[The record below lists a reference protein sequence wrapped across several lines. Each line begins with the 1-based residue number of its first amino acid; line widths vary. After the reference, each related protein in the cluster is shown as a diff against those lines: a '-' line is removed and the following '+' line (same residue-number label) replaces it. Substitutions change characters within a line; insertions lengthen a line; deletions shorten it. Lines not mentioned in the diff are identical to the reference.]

1 MRIRANGAL
10 GVGLAAAIVVTGVP
24 AAYASTHVPAAGAAA
39 EAGTVTPGPAVALTV
54 PAYARAALP
63 TADVA
68 PDDVTVV
75 EVPVV
80 VAPVAATGE
89 VVETPEVAAAQE
101 TDDVVAAD
109 AVVGDRVVSEVVE
122 PGEFQTLGLTWAPD
136 AVVGDVEVEV
146 RTRADG
152 QWSDWVPLETGETA
166 PDAGTADAAQEV
178 RGGTDSLWVGDAEAV
193 QLSFPASPEGAPADL
208 ALAVVD
214 VPDAPSEATSVAGAV
229 QAEQAVFESAAA
241 GPASSALA
249 TALMGVP
256 AAGVEPY
263 SAPAVPII
271 TRDQWGARPQVCT
284 PDVATTNGLVGAVV
298 HHTAGSNGY
307 ATVEEA
313 MRQIRGDQAY
323 HIDGRGWCDIGYNFV
338 VDKWGNVYEGR
349 ARSLTQPVIGVHA
362 GGFNTGTVGVSMLG
376 TYGSPPPAATT
387 DAVGRIIGMR
397 LAAYN
402 IDPRGSFVYNTLGGE
417 NSKFAAGTAV
427 PLPRVFGHRDVAY
440 TACPGEGGWAAINQ
454 VRTIAG
460 TYLDARRYVESGS
473 VVKAL
478 YQDLLGR
485 QPDPVG
491 YQGWRSVLM
500 TGSQTG
506 LVDSLTQSDEY
517 IDRRVRQAYQEVLG
531 REPDPAGA
539 VGWREAIRARRATV
553 DAVQRTFYDSL
564 EYFQISGG
572 TPTGYVARLFETMLG
587 RSASEAELRVWVDLY
602 ASRGRTFVVDN
613 IWWSAEAAQRRAGV
627 YYQTFLGRAP
637 DLPGVQA
644 WGRVLL
650 AQGEG
655 AVRIGIA
662 GSDEYRQ
669 RAIQRYPS

>member
-24 AAYASTHVPAAGAAA
+24 AAYASTHRPAAGAVA
-39 EAGTVTPGPAVALTV
+39 EAGTVAPVPAVPQAV
-54 PAYARAALP
+54 PAYARADLP

-89 VVETPEVAAAQE
+89 LVETPEVAAAQE

-122 PGEFQTLGLTWAPD
+122 PGEFQTLGLTWAAD

-193 QLSFPASPEGAPADL
+193 QLSFPASPEGVPADL

-229 QAEQAVFESAAA
+229 HAEQASFESAAA

-249 TALMGVP
+249 TALVVP

-298 HHTAGSNGY
+298 HHTAGSNTY

-323 HIDGRGWCDIGYNFV
+323 HIDGRGWCDLGYNFV

-402 IDPRGSFVYNTLGGE
+402 IDPRGAFVYNTLGGE

-491 YQGWRSVLM
+491 YQGWRSLLM

-517 IDRRVRQAYQEVLG
+517 IDRRVRQAYREVLG

-539 VGWREAIRARRATV
+539 VGWRDAIRARRATV

-587 RSASEAELRVWVDLY
+587 RTASEAELRVWVDLY
-602 ASRGRTFVVDN
+602 TSRGRTFVVDN

-627 YYQTFLGRAP
+627 YYSTFLGREP